1 MNCAV
6 VYIACSLIGALLV
19 SIWMRLVLMRLT
31 QIRDALRPAPELPP
45 ERELDPVADGLA
57 RIERGFK

>member
-1 MNCAV
+1 MT
-6 VYIACSLIGALLV
+6 ALLAILGSLLTGV
-19 SIWMRLVLMRLT
+19 WMALVLRYLR

-45 ERELDPVADGLA
+45 EQEPDFVADGLA